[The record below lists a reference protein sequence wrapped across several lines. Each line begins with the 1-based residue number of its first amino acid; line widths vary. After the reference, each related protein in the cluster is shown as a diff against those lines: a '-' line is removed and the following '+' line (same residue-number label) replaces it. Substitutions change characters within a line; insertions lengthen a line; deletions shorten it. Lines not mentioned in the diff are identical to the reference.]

1 MTNISYRTQTG
12 LGSTPTPR
20 CVHVYILR
28 KEDGSAISCPLPRSP
43 KGGLRRSD
51 GNVRRLND
59 LPGGDS

>member
-12 LGSTPTPR
+12 LGSTPTPD
-20 CVHVYILR
+20 VYILR